1 MKSDAQLKKDVT
13 DELRWDAEVEETKIG
28 ISVTNGAVTLTG
40 HVPSY
45 RQKIAAADAVKRV
58 SGVLAVV
65 NNIDVQIES
74 IHRTTDEGLAE
85 RIANV
90 LKWNVSIPGKE
101 IKADVKNG
109 VVTLMGDLD
118 WQYQRNNVLR
128 NIQHVGGVVNVI
140 DLMKVKPRVVAS
152 DVQKRIREAL
162 QRHVDVEASK
172 ITVSV
177 ADGTVTLAGT
187 VDSVAEMDRIED
199 AAWTAPGVT
208 KVVDNLRVA

>member
-1 MKSDAQLKKDVT
+1 MIVLWQEPVVDHQVGQQQGVVDHDHVGRVGVGALDASSLSYDH
-13 DELRWDAEVEETKIG
+13 
-28 ISVTNGAVTLTG
+28 AV
-40 HVPSY
+40 PY
-45 RQKIAAADAVKRV
+45 DP
-58 SGVLAVV
+58 LA
-65 NNIDVQIES
+65 
-74 IHRTTDEGLAE
+74 AE
-85 RIANV
+85 RIEVVRGPAAV
-90 LKWNVSIPGKE
+90 LYGGN
-101 IKADVKNG
+101 A
-109 VVTLMGDLD
+109 
-118 WQYQRNNVLR
+118 
-128 NIQHVGGVVNVI
+128 VGGVVNVI